1 MLLLNLSF
9 TNMYSHL
16 NSRLSS
22 IFANI
27 LFSSSLY
34 CLFVIYPT
42 LSLFS
47 LCSIYII
54 LSPKAN
60 HLFCMY
66 AIIEHWFA
74 NIKSHIL
81 PNYSFT
87 IITIS
92 DKAERMI
99 PLSLNFLYLGHF
111 QKFGEIVTVTFL

>member
-22 IFANI
+22 ILANI

-34 CLFVIYPT
+34 CLFVIYPIV
-42 LSLFS
+42 SLLS

-66 AIIEHWFA
+66 AIIEYLFA

-99 PLSLNFLYLGHF
+99 PLSFHFLYLGHF
-111 QKFGEIVTVTFL
+111 KKFAKAVKS